1 MCEQAKVN
9 LRSARKDAMDAVKS
23 LGLDT
28 LSEDEVKD
36 GESAVQSSIDS
47 GNKTIDSIYQTKEAE
62 IMAV

>member
-9 LRSARKDAMDAVKS
+9 LRSARKDAMDAVKA
-23 LGLDT
+23 LGADT

-36 GESAVQSSIDS
+36 GEVAVQSSIDAA
-47 GNKTIDSIYQTKEAE
+47 NKTIDSIYQTKEPE